1 MLKEMSV
8 PAPVLWPRTFKQAV
22 CQSLRIAPE
31 KYAKTVFRRCLY
43 RHAWV
48 FALLIHRLNPD
59 YFEEDFSIINDLAE
73 IRDPAIF
80 TSELNYFFGRN
91 RRDKRWFRTSF
102 AIRVSAKR
110 IIRLKNRVV

>member
-1 MLKEMSV
+1 MLREISV
-8 PAPVLWPRTFKQAV
+8 PTPSLWPRTFKQAV
-22 CQSLRIAPE
+22 CESLHIAPE
-31 KYAKTVFRRCLY
+31 NYARTVFRRCLY
-43 RHAWV
+43 RHAWPI
-48 FALLIHRLNPD
+48 ALLIYRLDPD
-59 YFEEDFSIINDLAE
+59 YFSEDFSIINDLAE

-91 RRDKRWFRTSF
+91 RRDKRWFRTSL